1 MAQEKK
7 VELWVAG
14 SWVLSIM
21 PYTTQYQS
29 APAGDWYADTYV
41 WWDRSGWSWIYRQH
55 LGK

>member
-29 APAGDWYADTYV
+29 APAGD
-41 WWDRSGWSWIYRQH
+41 
-55 LGK
+55 